1 LRRRWPIL
9 LLGAAVA
16 VSTLL
21 LLHLGRGQTL
31 VVDQWGY
38 LSAYR
43 SWAPGSLLAPHNGHL
58 IVLPLL
64 VYKAM
69 FEAFGIGSQLPYQL
83 VTLGLSATVAVL
95 LFLLIRDGIGEV
107 LALAAATL
115 ILFYGAGAD
124 VILPTFQFP
133 NQIGLAS
140 GLAMLLL
147 LRRGDIWG
155 DAAACL
161 FLAMSLASFS
171 IGLAFAA
178 GAAVMLVF
186 RPGGRLLSGAWVWVV
201 PGAAYAA
208 WVLWA
213 RKYNQDTIYVHNL
226 KIVGSAFVDQLGAV
240 LAGLTGL
247 FTTPNGP
254 PPNVGVPMIRTDWA
268 PALVVGLAAILAV
281 RLRRP
286 PRVSTTAL
294 AAVAVLTT
302 YFLLVAIAL
311 NVFRNTSDTRLVYLG
326 SVLVLL
332 AVAELY
338 APYRPSQKVLA
349 AVGVVFVVSMC
360 ANIAELG
367 DSAKLLREQSAV
379 NRAKLAAVGIAG
391 EAVSPELPVEEPPA
405 SMSFDVETLHELEA
419 EFGSPAFSETELLAA
434 SPGARKAADEE
445 LVRALAIEPRL
456 DRSVKS
462 SAAADGI
469 ELRSAL
475 KGATKRRGACLELLP
490 VPGTEMEALVRLP
503 VGGMAYA
510 TRDGVAEVSLGRFA
524 DAPTVVLPQRRGSTT
539 VRIPPDA
546 SRRPWVAA
554 VRASGPALVCPA
566 AGLA

>member
-1 LRRRWPIL
+1 LRRCWPIL
-9 LLGAAVA
+9 LLAAAIA

-43 SWAPGSLLAPHNGHL
+43 SWSPGSLFTPHNGHL

-69 FEAFGIGSQLPYQL
+69 FAAFGIGSQLPYQL
-83 VTLGLSATVAVL
+83 VTLALSATVAVL
-95 LFLLIRDGIGEV
+95 LFALVRDGIGDV

-115 ILFYGAGAD
+115 VLFYGAGAD

-140 GLAMLLL
+140 GLAMLLV
-147 LRRGDIWG
+147 LRRGDVRG

-178 GAAVMLVF
+178 GATVTLAL
-186 RPGGRLLSGAWVWVV
+186 RPGSKRFRRAWLVAAPV
-201 PGAAYAA
+201 AAYAA

-213 RKYNQDTIYVHNL
+213 RKFNQDTIYVHNL
-226 KIVGSAFVDQLGAV
+226 KIVGSALADQLGAV

-254 PPNVGVPMIRTDWA
+254 PPSVGVSPIRTDWG
-268 PALVVGLAAILAV
+268 PALVVGLAAILV
-281 RLRRP
+281 SRLRRP
-286 PRVSTTAL
+286 PRPSASAL
-294 AAVAVLTT
+294 AAVAVLAT

-311 NVFRNTSDTRLVYLG
+311 NAFRNTSDTRLVYLG
-326 SVLVLL
+326 SVLTLL
-332 AVAELY
+332 AIAELY
-338 APYRPSQKVLA
+338 APFRPGQKALA
-349 AVGVVFVVSMC
+349 AIGAVFVISMC

-367 DSAKLLREQSAV
+367 DSAKLLREQSAM

-391 EAVSPELPVEEPPA
+391 RTAPPELAVEEPPA
-405 SMSFDVETLHELEA
+405 SMSFDVETLRELEA
-419 EFGSPAFSETELLAA
+419 EFGSPAFSETELLTA
-434 SPGARKAADEE
+434 SPGARRAADEE
-445 LVRALAIEPRL
+445 LVRALAISPRPAKP
-456 DRSVKS
+456 VKP
-462 SAAADGI
+462 SAAANRI
-469 ELRSAL
+469 ALRSASN
-475 KGATKRRGACLELLP
+475 GVVRQRGACVKLLP
-490 VPGTEMEALVRLP
+490 VPGAEMDAVVRLP
-503 VGGMAYA
+503 AGGMAYTA
-510 TRDGVAEVSLGRFA
+510 SDGPAEVSLGRFA
-524 DAPTVVLPQRRGSTT
+524 DAPTVGLPRRSGS
-539 VRIPPDA
+539 VAIRIATDA
-546 SRRPWVAA
+546 SGRPWVAA
-554 VRASGPALVCPA
+554 VRASGPTLVCPA
-566 AGLA
+566 GGLA